1 MRDNLM
7 GGLIATAVAAPVM
20 VICCGGGG
28 VILGVILGTVGGLMS
43 GLGWIAA
50 HGAAVPALDWRSFK
64 KCRVFCCTK
73 TRRRGQW
80 QARPRS
86 NS

>member
-20 VICCGGGG
+20 VICFGGGG
-28 VILGVILGTVGGLMS
+28 VILGVILRTVGGLMS

-50 HGAAVPALDWRSFK
+50 LGAAAGLALTLRIVK
-64 KCRVFCCTK
+64 RQRTCRCTATA
-73 TRRRGQW
+73 TR
-80 QARPRS
+80 
-86 NS
+86 

>member
-28 VILGVILGTVGGLMS
+28 VILGVILWAVGGLMS
-43 GLGWIAA
+43 GLG
-50 HGAAVPALDWRSFK
+50 
-64 KCRVFCCTK
+64 
-73 TRRRGQW
+73 
-80 QARPRS
+80 
-86 NS
+86 